1 MIILAKLIVLGALGV
16 LLHTRL
22 RTLLAY
28 FQQEEYDGARYL
40 SAIKSVRLYDLRAS
54 GVILVAL
61 VLNWAA
67 GGSAFVLLLLA
78 GALLAITWDEKRYR
92 FKKPLAMTERAQR
105 IYYLAAAMLVA
116 PFLLSL
122 CWLIFAIITI
132 QVAPLA
138 LIAANRLLVPFQ
150 SRINDKYIAEAKE
163 KLARMDPQR
172 IGITG
177 SFGKTTVKHILAEI
191 LEGSAPVFYS
201 RGSINTVLGLTRH
214 IRQRLQ
220 WSHKYFIAEMGAYG
234 EGSIKRLCDFAQPTV
249 GIVTA
254 VGDAH
259 TERFGSIDA
268 IARAKSELVEYV
280 CSNGGAAVINAEVL
294 RHAPFATLK
303 EKYGRQVVTVS
314 AENADVIVNAQAA
327 AGGGWTIGLHWVDGT
342 HADLSFD
349 LPLLG
354 DHNVMNAALAVV
366 LTLLVDPKVAQELPF
381 FTKTVSQIP
390 HRLQKIENPGEP
402 LVLDDAYNA
411 NELGFKAAVATLHDL
426 AKERGGRAILVTPG
440 VAELGMEHDAVH
452 VRLAETCNEF
462 CDTIYIV
469 NPSRIRS
476 FVDGLDQSR
485 VKVVTVA
492 SFYEARAKI
501 DADITPDD
509 VVLYENDLPDLL
521 EEQRLL

>member
-1 MIILAKLIVLGALGV
+1 MIILAKLIVMGALGY
-16 LLHTRL
+16 LLQTRL

-28 FQQEEYDGARYL
+28 FQQEEYDGARYVGAL
-40 SAIKSVRLYDLRAS
+40 QSVRLYDVRAS
-54 GVILVAL
+54 AAILVAL
-61 VLNWAA
+61 VITFMT
-67 GGSAFVLLLLA
+67 GPSAVVLLILA
-78 GALLAITWDEKRYR
+78 ATLGAIIWDEKRYR
-92 FKKPLAMTERAQR
+92 FKKPLAMTERARR
-105 IYYLAAAMLVA
+105 IYLLAAAFLVL
-116 PFLLSL
+116 PFLISFY
-122 CWLIFAIITI
+122 WLIFAIITI
-132 QVAPLA
+132 QLAPFA
-138 LIAANRLLVPFQ
+138 LIAANQVLAPFQ
-150 SRINDKYIAEAKE
+150 QRINDKYIVEARE

-234 EGSIKRLCDFAQPTV
+234 EGSIKRLCDFAQPTL

-259 TERFGSIDA
+259 TERFGSIEA

-280 CSNGGAAVINAEVL
+280 CSNNGTAIINVDVL
-294 RHAPFATLK
+294 RHEPFAKLK
-303 EKYGRQVVTVS
+303 EQYGKQVISVG
-314 AENADVIVNAQAA
+314 AQDADVIVNAQTA
-327 AGGGWTIGLHWVDGT
+327 AGGGWTIGLHWVDGS
-342 HADLSFD
+342 HADVSFD

-366 LTLLVDPKVAQELPF
+366 LTLHVDPALVDDLPF

-390 HRLQKIENPGEP
+390 HRLQKVENPGEP
-402 LVLDDAYNA
+402 LILDDAYNA
-411 NELGFKAAVATLHDL
+411 NELGFKSAVATMHDL

-440 VAELGMEHDAVH
+440 VAELGLEHDAVH
-452 VRLAETCNEF
+452 ARLAQTCNDF
-462 CDTIYIV
+462 CDTVYVV

-476 FVDGLDQSR
+476 FADGLDKER
-485 VKVVTVA
+485 VKVVEVA

-501 DADITPDD
+501 DADIQTND

-521 EEQRLL
+521 EEQRFL

>member
-1 MIILAKLIVLGALGV
+1 MIILVKLIFLGV
-16 LLHTRL
+16 LGYLLKVRL

-28 FQQEEYDGARYL
+28 FQQEEYDGARYVGAL
-40 SAIKSVRLYDLRAS
+40 QTVRLYDVRAS
-54 GVILVAL
+54 AVILIAL
-61 VLNWAA
+61 GLMLVGAPA
-67 GGSAFVLLLLA
+67 VVLLIAA
-78 GALLAITWDEKRYR
+78 GALGAIAWVESKYR
-92 FKKPLAMTERAQR
+92 FKKPLAMTERARR
-105 IYYLAAAMLVA
+105 IYLLAASLLVLPFLISFYWIIFAVIAIQLA
-116 PFLLSL
+116 PF
-122 CWLIFAIITI
+122 
-132 QVAPLA
+132 A
-138 LIAANRLLVPFQ
+138 LIAANQVLAPFQ
-150 SRINDKYIAEAKE
+150 QRINDKYIVEARE

-234 EGSIKRLCDFAQPTV
+234 EGSIDRLCAFAQPNL

-268 IARAKSELVEYV
+268 IARAKSELVAYV
-280 CSNGGAAVINAEVL
+280 CANGGTAVINAEIL
-294 RHAPFATLK
+294 RHAPFAALK
-303 EKYGRQVVTVS
+303 EKYGAQVITVG
-314 AENADVIVNAQAA
+314 ADNADVIVNAQPA
-327 AGGGWTIGLHWVDGT
+327 AGGGWVIGLHWADGSQG
-342 HADLSFD
+342 DVSFE

-366 LTLLVDPKVAQELPF
+366 LTLHVDADLLDDLPY

-390 HRLQKIENPGEP
+390 HRLQKVESAGAP
-402 LVLDDAYNA
+402 LILDDAYNA
-411 NELGFKAAVATLHDL
+411 NELGFKSAVATLHDL

-440 VAELGMEHDAVH
+440 VAELGIEHYAVH
-452 VRLAETCNEF
+452 ARLAQTCNEF

-476 FVDGLDQSR
+476 FAAGLDMDR
-485 VKVVTVA
+485 VNVIEVA

-501 DADITPDD
+501 DADITAQD

-521 EEQRLL
+521 EEQRFL

>member
-1 MIILAKLIVLGALGV
+1 MTILVKLIFLGALGY
-16 LLHTRL
+16 LLKVRL

-28 FQQEEYDGARYL
+28 FQQEEYDGARYVGAL
-40 SAIKSVRLYDLRAS
+40 QTVRLYDIRAS
-54 GVILVAL
+54 LVILVAFGL
-61 VLNWAA
+61 MLLNAPA
-67 GGSAFVLLLLA
+67 VVLLIAA
-78 GALLAITWDEKRYR
+78 GALGVIAWMESKYR
-92 FKKPLAMTERAQR
+92 FKKPLVMTERARR
-105 IYYLAAAMLVA
+105 IYLLAGGFLILPFLISFYWIIFAVVAIQLA
-116 PFLLSL
+116 PF
-122 CWLIFAIITI
+122 
-132 QVAPLA
+132 A
-138 LIAANRLLVPFQ
+138 LIAANQALAPFQ
-150 SRINDKYIAEAKE
+150 QRINDKYIVEARE

-234 EGSIKRLCDFAQPTV
+234 EGSIDRLCDFAQPTL

-268 IARAKSELVEYV
+268 IARAKSELVAYV
-280 CSNGGAAVINAEVL
+280 CGNGGSAVINAEVL
-294 RHAPFATLK
+294 RHAPFAALK
-303 EKYGRQVVTVS
+303 EKYGAQVITVA
-314 AENADVIVNAQAA
+314 AENADVIVNAQPA
-327 AGGGWTIGLHWVDGT
+327 AGGGWTIGLHWSDGA
-342 HADLSFD
+342 HGDVSFE

-366 LTLLVDPKVAQELPF
+366 LTLHVDPDLLDDLPY
-381 FTKTVSQIP
+381 FTKAVSQIP
-390 HRLQKIENPGEP
+390 HRLQKVESPGAP
-402 LVLDDAYNA
+402 LILDDAYNA
-411 NELGFKAAVATLHDL
+411 NELGFKSAVATLHDL

-452 VRLAETCNEF
+452 ARLAETCNEF

-476 FVDGLDQSR
+476 FADGLDRGR
-485 VKVVTVA
+485 VNVIEVA

-501 DADITPDD
+501 DVDITAQD

-521 EEQRLL
+521 EEQRFL

>member
-1 MIILAKLIVLGALGV
+1 MKLIFLGALGY
-16 LLHTRL
+16 LLKVRL
-22 RTLLAY
+22 GTLLAY
-28 FQQEEYDGARYL
+28 FQQEEYDGARYVGAL
-40 SAIKSVRLYDLRAS
+40 QTVRLYDVRAS
-54 GVILVAL
+54 VVILVAFGL
-61 VLNWAA
+61 MLLNAP
-67 GGSAFVLLLLA
+67 SVVLLIAA
-78 GALLAITWDEKRYR
+78 GALGVIAWSENQYR
-92 FKKPLAMTERAQR
+92 FKKPLAMTERARR
-105 IYYLAAAMLVA
+105 IYLLAGGFLILPLLISFYWIIFAVVAIQLA
-116 PFLLSL
+116 PF
-122 CWLIFAIITI
+122 
-132 QVAPLA
+132 A
-138 LIAANRLLVPFQ
+138 LIAANQVLTPFQ
-150 SRINDKYIAEAKE
+150 QRINDKYIVEARE

-214 IRQRLQ
+214 IRGRLQ

-234 EGSIKRLCDFAQPTV
+234 EGSIDRLCDFAQPKL

-268 IARAKSELVEYV
+268 IARAKSELVAYV
-280 CSNGGAAVINAEVL
+280 CGNGGTAVINAEVL
-294 RHAPFATLK
+294 RHAPFAALK
-303 EKYGRQVVTVS
+303 EKYGAQVITVA
-314 AENADVIVNAQAA
+314 AENADVIVNAQPA
-327 AGGGWTIGLHWVDGT
+327 AGGGWTIGLHWADGA
-342 HADLSFD
+342 HGGVSFE

-366 LTLLVDPKVAQELPF
+366 LTLHVDPGLLGDLPY

-390 HRLQKIENPGEP
+390 HRLQKVESLGAP

-411 NELGFKAAVATLHDL
+411 NELGFKSAVATLHDL

-452 VRLAETCNEF
+452 ARLAQTCNEF

-469 NPSRIRS
+469 NPSRIRA
-476 FVDGLDQSR
+476 FADGLDSGR
-485 VKVVTVA
+485 VNVIEVA

-501 DADITPDD
+501 DADITAQD

-521 EEQRLL
+521 EEQRFL